1 MIITKTPFRV
11 SFFGGGTD
19 YPQWFQQHGGCFLSM
34 AIDKYCYLSVRNL
47 PPFFEHKHRLVY
59 SIVENVSNSTEFK
72 HPVVREVLGWKGC
85 DGGLEIHHDGDLPAR
100 SGLGSSSSFTV
111 GFLHALAGLKGQLS
125 QKRKLADEAIF
136 VEQNL
141 LGETVGI
148 QDQIAA
154 AFGGINSV
162 SISMD
167 GEYSVNPVLA
177 SKDRIVEFESHLLLC
192 FTGLS
197 RFASEVAAKKVASFQ
212 EKETILLSM
221 QSLVAEGE
229 RLLVNGCFQEFG
241 EMLNHSWHLKRSISP
256 AISSCEVNELYDTAI
271 KYGAWGGKLLGAGGG
286 GFMLLFVPP
295 ERQKALREKFQKSVF
310 VPIQTDWSGS
320 QVAFYQP
327 SGL

>member
-19 YPQWFQQHGGCFLSM
+19 YPPWFQKHGGCFLSM

-59 SIVENVSNSTEFK
+59 SIVENVSSAAEFK

-111 GFLHALAGLKGQLS
+111 GFLHALAGLKGHLS
-125 QKRKLADEAIF
+125 QKRGLADEAIF
-136 VEQNL
+136 VEQSL

-162 SISMD
+162 AISKD
-167 GEYSVNPVLA
+167 GQYSVNPVLA
-177 SKDRIVEFESHLLLC
+177 SKDCVTEFESHLLLC

-197 RFASEVAAKKVASFQ
+197 RYASEIAATKVASFQ
-212 EKETILLSM
+212 DKESVLLSM
-221 QSLVAEGE
+221 QSLVSEGE
-229 RLLVNGCFQEFG
+229 RLLVSGSFQEFG
-241 EMLNHSWHLKRSISP
+241 ALLDHSWHLKRSISP
-256 AISSCEVNELYDTAI
+256 VISGAEIDELYATAI
-271 KYGAWGGKLLGAGGG
+271 ASGAWGGKLLGAGGG

-295 ERQKALREKFQKSVF
+295 ERQKTLREKFPKSVF
-310 VPIQTDWSGS
+310 VPIKTDWSGS

>member
-19 YPQWFQQHGGCFLSM
+19 YPPWFQKHGGCFLSM
-34 AIDKYCYLSVRNL
+34 AIDKHCYLSVRNL

-59 SIVENVSNSTEFK
+59 SIVENVSSATEFK

-85 DGGLEIHHDGDLPAR
+85 DRGLEIHHDGDLPAR

-111 GFLHALAGLKGQLS
+111 GFLHALAGLNGQLS
-125 QKRKLADEAIF
+125 QKRVLADEAIF
-136 VEQNL
+136 VEQKL

-162 SISMD
+162 LISKS

-177 SKDRIVEFESHLLLC
+177 SKDCVTEFESHLLLC

-197 RFASEVAAKKVASFQ
+197 RYASEIAKEKVASFQ
-212 EKETILLSM
+212 EKESVLLSM
-221 QSLVAEGE
+221 QSLVPEGE
-229 RLLVNGCFQEFG
+229 TLLVGGRFKEFGRLLD
-241 EMLNHSWHLKRSISP
+241 HSWHLKRSISP
-256 AISSCEVNELYDTAI
+256 VISDTKIDEFYNAATAS
-271 KYGAWGGKLLGAGGG
+271 GAWGGKLLGAGGG
-286 GFMLLFVPP
+286 GFMLLCVPP
-295 ERQKALREKFQKSVF
+295 ERQKALREKFSKSIF
-310 VPIQTDWSGS
+310 VPIKTDWSGS

>member
-19 YPQWFQQHGGCFLSM
+19 YPPWFEKHGGCFLSM
-34 AIDKYCYLSVRNL
+34 AIDKYCYLSIRNL

-59 SIVENVSNSTEFK
+59 SIVENVSSSTEFK

-85 DGGLEIHHDGDLPAR
+85 EGGLEIHHDGDLPAR

-111 GFLHALAGLKGQLS
+111 GLLNALAGLKGQLS
-125 QKRKLADEAIF
+125 QKRELADEAIF

-162 SISMD
+162 SISVD

-177 SKDRIVEFESHLLLC
+177 SKDRIAEFESHLLLC

-197 RFASEVAAKKVASFQ
+197 RFASEIAAKKVASFQ
-212 EKETILLSM
+212 EKETVLLSM
-221 QSLVAEGE
+221 QSLVTEGE

-241 EMLNHSWHLKRSISP
+241 EMLDHSWHLKRSISS
-256 AISSCEVNELYDTAI
+256 AISGREIDELYNMAI
-271 KYGAWGGKLLGAGGG
+271 KSGAWGGKLLGAGGG
-286 GFMLLFVPP
+286 GFMLFFVPP
-295 ERQKALREKFQKSVF
+295 ERHNALREKFPKTVF
-310 VPIQTDWSGS
+310 VPVKTDWGGS

>member
-19 YPQWFQQHGGCFLSM
+19 YPAWFEQHGGCFLSM

-59 SIVENVSNSTEFK
+59 SIVENVSSSTEFK

-111 GFLHALAGLKGQLS
+111 GFLNALAGLKGQLS
-125 QKRKLADEAIF
+125 QKRELADEAIF

-141 LGETVGI
+141 LSETVGI

-162 SISMD
+162 SISMA

-177 SKDRIVEFESHLLLC
+177 TKDRIVEFESHLLLC

-197 RFASEVAAKKVASFQ
+197 RFASEVAAKKVASFR
-212 EKETILLSM
+212 EKETVLLSM
-221 QSLVAEGE
+221 QSMVAEGE

-241 EMLNHSWHLKRSISP
+241 EMLDHSWHLKRSISP
-256 AISSCEVNELYDTAI
+256 AISDHEIDELYDMAI
-271 KYGAWGGKLLGAGGG
+271 KSGAWGGKLLGAGGG
-286 GFMLLFVPP
+286 GFMLFFVPP
-295 ERQKALREKFQKSVF
+295 ERQKVLREKFPKSVF
-310 VPIQTDWSGS
+310 VPIKTDWSGS

>member
-1 MIITKTPFRV
+1 
-11 SFFGGGTD
+11 
-19 YPQWFQQHGGCFLSM
+19 M

-59 SIVENVSNSTEFK
+59 SVVENVSSSTEFK

-85 DGGLEIHHDGDLPAR
+85 PEGLEIHHDGDLPAR
-100 SGLGSSSSFTV
+100 SGVGSSSSFTV
-111 GFLHALAGLKGQLS
+111 GFLHALAGLKGKLS
-125 QKRKLADEAIF
+125 QKRELANEAIF

-162 SISMD
+162 SISMG

-177 SKDRIVEFESHLLLC
+177 SKECIVEFESHLLLC

-197 RFASEVAAKKVASFQ
+197 RFASEIAAKKVASFQ
-212 EKETILLSM
+212 EKESVLQSM

-229 RLLVNGCFQEFG
+229 RLLVNGCFQKFG
-241 EMLNHSWHLKRSISP
+241 ALLDHSWHLKRSISP
-256 AISSCEVNELYDTAI
+256 AISDHKIDELYNTAI
-271 KYGAWGGKLLGAGGG
+271 KSGALGGKLLGAGGG
-286 GFMLLFVPP
+286 GFMLFFVPP
-295 ERQKALREKFQKSVF
+295 ERQKALREKFPKSVF
-310 VPIQTDWSGS
+310 IPIKTDWSGS